1 MWTSWGAGWWGPE
14 VAGRPLGVTFPG
26 VPERRVTPRADV
38 ALPCVLR
45 RRTGTAIDAETVN
58 LGPGGMCIA
67 TPRPLATD
75 EVLDFD
81 LWLNASDHVDGR
93 VRVLRHEGHGAYAMR
108 FEDLLEPARKRLRA
122 LAGESPLA

>member
-14 VAGRPLGVTFPG
+14 LAGRALGVTFPG

-81 LWLNASDHVDGR
+81 LWLNGADHVDGR

-108 FEDLLEPARKRLRA
+108 FEELLEPARKRLRA
-122 LAGESPLA
+122 LAGESPLT

>member
-1 MWTSWGAGWWGPE
+1 M
-14 VAGRPLGVTFPG
+14 
-26 VPERRVTPRADV
+26 TPRADV

-45 RRTGTAIDAETVN
+45 RRTGAAIDAETVN
-58 LGPGGMCIA
+58 LGAGGMCIA

-81 LWLNASDHVDGR
+81 LRLSGADHVDGR

-108 FEDLLEPARKRLRA
+108 FEDLPEGARERLAAFAPAP
-122 LAGESPLA
+122 PLI